1 MKFIPA
7 QVIYFV
13 RSRTT
18 KRNFKLLFRFLL
30 ALTAIVI
37 IYSILFH
44 FIMVFE
50 DREFSWVTGF
60 YWTLTVMSTLGFGDI
75 TFTSDLGKV
84 FTIIVLM
91 SGIIFLLVMLP
102 FTFIQFF
109 YAPWLEA
116 QSRAR
121 APRELP
127 ENTSNH
133 VILTNF
139 DPITIN
145 LVEKLNQYNYEY
157 AIIATDL
164 QHALELYDL
173 NYKVVLGD
181 PGDPETYKR
190 LRIQNAALV
199 VANNDDMMNTNI
211 AFTVREISEKVPII
225 TNADADDS
233 IDILQLAGSTH
244 VFQFMK
250 ILGKSLARRT
260 LGVSM
265 GANVIGRFDK
275 LLIAE
280 APAMR
285 TPLEGKTLIESKL
298 REKTGM
304 TVVGIWERGRFEIPQ
319 PQTRINSTT
328 VLLLAGS
335 AEQLNKYDEIFCLY
349 RIYHTTNA
357 PVLILGGGRVGR
369 AAAEALEK
377 SQVAYMVVEKNPKL
391 IETNEKYIHGDA
403 ADINTLYKAGIREA
417 PSVLITTHNDA
428 MNIYLTIYCR
438 RLRPDLQII
447 SRANL
452 DRNMSKL
459 HSAGADLVMSY
470 ASMGAN
476 TIINLLKPDE
486 VLMFEEGLNVFRAP
500 VHPSLV
506 GKSLAENQLRKQT
519 GCSVIAINI
528 QDKLNINPDPSIP
541 LEENDEMILIGTA
554 DAEKRFFESYYPK
567 NNL

>member
-13 RSRTT
+13 RSRTAQ
-18 KRNFKLLFRFLL
+18 RNLKLLFEFLL
-30 ALTAIVI
+30 ALAAVVVL
-37 IYSILFH
+37 YSVLFH
-44 FIMVFE
+44 FIMLFE
-50 DREFSWVTGF
+50 EREHSWITGF

-75 TFTSDLGKV
+75 TFASDLGKV
-84 FTIIVLM
+84 FSMVVLM
-91 SGIIFLLVMLP
+91 SGIVFLLVMLP

-133 VILTNF
+133 VILTSF

-145 LVEKLNQYNYEY
+145 LVERLNQYNYEY

-173 NYKVVLGD
+173 NYRVVVGD
-181 PGDPETYKR
+181 PSDPRTYER

-211 AFTVREISEKVPII
+211 AFTVREISDKVPII
-225 TNADADDS
+225 TNAAADDS
-233 IDILQLAGSTH
+233 IDILELAGSTH

-250 ILGKSLARRT
+250 ILGRSLARRT

-265 GANVIGRFDK
+265 GANVIGRFDQ

-285 TPLEGKTLIESKL
+285 TPLEGKTLLESEL
-298 REKTGM
+298 REKTGV
-304 TVVGIWERGRFEIPQ
+304 TVVGIWERGRFAPPQ

-335 AEQLNKYDEIFCLY
+335 AEQLNKYDEIFCIY

-357 PVLILGGGRVGR
+357 PILILGGGRVGR
-369 AAAEALEK
+369 AAAEVLEER
-377 SQVAYMVVEKNPKL
+377 QVAYRVVEKNPRF
-391 IETNEKYIHGDA
+391 IESNEKYIHGDA
-403 ADINTLYKAGIREA
+403 ADINTLYSAGIREA
-417 PSVLITTHNDA
+417 PSVIITTHDDG

-438 RLRPDLQII
+438 RLQPEIQII

-452 DRNMSKL
+452 DRNISKL
-459 HSAGADLVMSY
+459 HRAGADLVMSY

-476 TIINLLKPDE
+476 TIINFLKPDE
-486 VLMFEEGLNVFRAP
+486 VLMFEEGLNVFRVP
-500 VHPSLV
+500 IHPSLL
-506 GKSLAENQLRKQT
+506 GKSLADNQLRKQT

-528 QDKLNINPDPSIP
+528 QDKLRINPDPSIP
-541 LEENDEMILIGTA
+541 IEGHGEMILIGTA
-554 DAEKRFFESYYPK
+554 DAERRYRANYR
-567 NNL
+567 